1 MDYEKLADEIINMR
15 GSRQHVSFDRKL
27 SDVAKGEMFVLN
39 YLKNHGNKAH
49 PKELS
54 DEMIVS
60 TARTAVILN
69 HLEDDGLIE
78 RVHDDTDN
86 RQIFVCLSLKG
97 IEVIQEHYNNVIRYM
112 VKIFE
117 KIGEKDAR
125 EYVRIQKE
133 IMKAIS
139 ES

>member
-1 MDYEKLADEIINMR
+1 MNYETLADEVINMR

-27 SDVAKGEMFVLN
+27 SDVVKGEMFVLN

-69 HLEDDGLIE
+69 HLEKDGLIE
-78 RVHDDTDN
+78 RIHDDTDN
-86 RQIFVCLSLKG
+86 RQIFVCLSHKG
-97 IEVIQEHYNNVIRYM
+97 VEVIQEHHNDVIRYI

-117 KIGEKDAR
+117 KIGKNDAG
-125 EYVRIQKE
+125 EYVRILKE
-133 IMKAIS
+133 IMKAVS

>member
-69 HLEDDGLIE
+69 HLENDGLIE

>member
-1 MDYEKLADEIINMR
+1 MDYEKLANEIINMR

>member
-117 KIGEKDAR
+117 KIGKKDAR

>member
-1 MDYEKLADEIINMR
+1 MDYEKLANEIINMR

-69 HLEDDGLIE
+69 HLENDGLIE

>member
-1 MDYEKLADEIINMR
+1 MDYEKLANEIINMR

-69 HLEDDGLIE
+69 HLERDGLID
-78 RVHDDTDN
+78 RIPDKKDN
-86 RQIFVCLSLKG
+86 RQVVVCLSNKG
-97 IEVIQEHYNNVIRYM
+97 IELLEKHYNETIGYM
-112 VKIFE
+112 VKILE
-117 KIGEKDAR
+117 KLGENDAK
-125 EYVRIQKE
+125 EYVRIQKK
-133 IMKAIS
+133 IMQAIS
-139 ES
+139 EG